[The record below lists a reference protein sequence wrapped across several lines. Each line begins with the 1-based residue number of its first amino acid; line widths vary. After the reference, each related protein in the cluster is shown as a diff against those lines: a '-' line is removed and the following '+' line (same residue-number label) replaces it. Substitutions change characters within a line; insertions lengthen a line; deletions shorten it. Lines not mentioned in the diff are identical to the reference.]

1 MQGSFRLL
9 AGWLIDGTGGPI
21 LLNVVAEVER
31 GMILSIREMSKE
43 DILSPRVIDFS
54 QCTVVPGLVDCHVHL
69 TMSGTKNPD
78 MRRSQL
84 QSPFEQAQ
92 PVIHRHILQHLAHG
106 VLALRDGGDY
116 AAHTLRYKLEN
127 LPLTDLPIHLK
138 AAGRAWRSA
147 GRYGRLI
154 GRPPLDGL
162 SLAQSI
168 ALGEEM
174 TDHIK
179 IVNSGLNSLLE
190 FGKETPPQF
199 TLDALAAA
207 VRSGKRQGLK
217 IMVHANGRV
226 PVKLA
231 VEAGCHSIEHGFFM
245 GGKNL
250 QAMAERSVFWVPT
263 AYSMKAYSEQL
274 DSGSLEVLTAGRNLD
289 HQLEQLARARE
300 QGVPVA
306 VGTDGGSLGVHHG
319 RAFVEEL
326 KLLMEAGYSLEN
338 AIRCASLNGALL
350 LNLENELGCLKP
362 GMPASFVVTRGGPS
376 CLPDALKYP
385 HSVFI
390 RGNSWLPEQ
399 ASNSAP
405 MRVPHEGAN
414 GRR

>member
-1 MQGSFRLL
+1 MRGSYKLL

-21 LLNVVAEVER
+21 LRNVVAEIENGV
-31 GMILSIREMSKE
+31 ILSIRAVKE
-43 DILSPRVIDFS
+43 EDFLSHPVVDFS

-69 TMSGTKNPD
+69 TMSGTENLD
-78 MRRSQL
+78 IRRSQL
-84 QSPFEQAQ
+84 QLSYEQAK
-92 PVIHRHILQHLAHG
+92 PVVHGHLLQHLSQG
-106 VLALRDGGDY
+106 VVALRDGGDS
-116 AAHTLRYKLEN
+116 AAHTLRYKLEG
-127 LPLTDLPIHLK
+127 LPPVDLPMHLRS
-138 AAGRAWRSA
+138 AGRAWRAA

-162 SLAQSI
+162 NLAESI

-199 TLDALAAA
+199 TPDTLAGA
-207 VRSGKRQGLK
+207 VQAGGRRGLR

-226 PVKLA
+226 PVKMA

-245 GGKNL
+245 GWENL
-250 QAMAERSVFWVPT
+250 QKMAEKSVFWVPT

-274 DSGSLEVLTAGRNLD
+274 ASGSREAQIAELNLD

-300 QGVPVA
+300 QQVPVA
-306 VGTDGGSLGVHHG
+306 VGTDCGSLGVHHG
-319 RAFVEEL
+319 SAFVGEF
-326 KLLMEAGYSLEN
+326 KLLLEAGYSLES

-362 GMPASFVVTRGGPS
+362 GMPATLVVTRGDPL
-376 CLPDALKYP
+376 CLPEALKHP
-385 HSVFI
+385 HRVFI
-390 RGNSWLPEQ
+390 RGSSWLPEQ
-399 ASNSAP
+399 ASDSAP
-405 MRVPHEGAN
+405 MRIPHEDATW
-414 GRR
+414 RP